1 MSKLT
6 EKELSLMAKTLLNN
20 LEDEIIRILSDNIY
34 GTISLNDICKKLNYG
49 KTYICTE
56 FRKKTGASIYKTYIT
71 LKINEAKK
79 LIRQGLSFSAIS
91 QSLYFDSVAHFN
103 ETFKKITGMTPG
115 EYKKSIK

>member
-1 MSKLT
+1 MFYSLTGNVLHSGLSYIVIECGGVGFMVQTSNNTLFDISGEKTATGYTMS
-6 EKELSLMAKTLLNN
+6 E
-20 LEDEIIRILSDNIY
+20 
-34 GTISLNDICKKLNYG
+34 
-49 KTYICTE
+49 
-56 FRKKTGASIYKTYIT
+56 YIT
-71 LKINEAKK
+71 TLKVKEAKK